1 LTFLTDIAFARRME
15 HGMAIE
21 PQIME
26 RYLQELGRF
35 LVEAAEAAREVA
47 PQMTAEAAAYEAAC
61 SQAAID
67 ALRHALYLRDRE
79 PARQPLRDVANR
91 LGLTLDEVDEDWP
104 RLAYRALRIMLDAT
118 EENARRDAGL
128 YDTPSPFFRSERAGT
143 ASDRPHAIPSPVA
156 RPAAQAPCPAPP
168 PKASSLR
175 PDHAPAAPTP
185 HKATGARSVPTEP
198 TAHAPGKPSNR
209 NGSEA
214 KAKPLKASTK
224 PAAGSM
230 LLEDYF
236 DLYIAKKIEGFTDD
250 FGEEEVP
257 DEAAGEKWRKSSQ
270 NNLEVDLS
278 RFCAAPRARLSHLPL
293 KSDGAFPA
301 QC

>member
-1 LTFLTDIAFARRME
+1 VLAQRLTFLTDIAFARRLE

-47 PQMTAEAAAYEAAC
+47 PQMTAETAAYEAAC

-91 LGLTLDEVDEDWP
+91 LGLTLDEADEDWP

-128 YDTPSPFFRSERAGT
+128 YDAPSPFFRSERAGT
-143 ASDRPHAIPSPVA
+143 APNRSHAVSSPVA
-156 RPAAQAPCPAPP
+156 RPAAQAPCPALP
-168 PKASSLR
+168 PKASSLC
-175 PDHAPAAPTP
+175 PDQAPAAPSR
-185 HKATGARSVPTEP
+185 HEATGARSVPTEP
-198 TAHAPGKPSNR
+198 TGHAQDKPSDR
-209 NGSEA
+209 NASKA
-214 KAKPLKASTK
+214 KAKPPKAATK
-224 PAAGSM
+224 TAADSM
-230 LLEDYF
+230 LLGEYF

-257 DEAAGEKWRKSSQ
+257 DADAGECQSSGILGQ
-270 NNLEVDLS
+270 KAAYSKRGSGSSCSCDYAADL
-278 RFCAAPRARLSHLPL
+278 R
-293 KSDGAFPA
+293 
-301 QC
+301 